1 MPLPVDPNGGCPHP
15 PGSPGKV
22 EWYERR
28 FENGWDMNH
37 PQDATHSSAA
47 MLDDPS
53 MDAKKMSQYCELDSA
68 EFRDP
73 RLDSSRSRRGR
84 FVNDDE

>member
-1 MPLPVDPNGGCPHP
+1 
-15 PGSPGKV
+15 
-22 EWYERR
+22 
-28 FENGWDMNH
+28 MNH